1 MLLEK
6 IINISR
12 QNIKNINIKNLT
24 LDSRKVKKGDLFFA
38 IKGKESNGEDYID
51 SAIKKGAAA
60 VICEADYKKKNKK
73 INVIKVDNIKKILD
87 QACKN
92 FFKDKPK
99 NIIAVTGTN
108 GKSSVADF
116 FYQLL
121 YLNKIPV
128 ASIGTL
134 GVKFNNRIKKNNLTS
149 PDIISLHL
157 ELSNLKKKG
166 VQNVIIEASSHGLHQ
181 GRVSGLR
188 FKAGIFTNFSQ
199 DHLDYHKTMKN
210 YLKAKLTLFSKY
222 INKNSFAIADKDEKK
237 FTQIKKITNK
247 KKIKL
252 ITIQNFFLNIG
263 DKTKLIG
270 SFQLKNLKMSSCA
283 AKLCGLSEK
292 KINNTI
298 HLIKPVDGRMELI
311 KEFSNKSKVF
321 IDYAHTPEALYTSII
336 SLKKHFNS
344 DVTLVFGCG
353 GNRDIKKR
361 SLMAK
366 VAKALSNKI
375 FVTDDN
381 PRNENPKNIR
391 KEIIKYLNNSNYQ
404 EIGSRESAIKKAIKD
419 SKNYEIIL
427 IAGKGHE
434 NEQDYGNKIL
444 NISDKKII
452 KKCKLIKKKFNF
464 KDYNYQKNSEILNTI
479 LKNKKN
485 YNFQGVSI
493 NSKQIKKNNLFIS
506 IKGKKY
512 DGHNYIKEAL
522 KKSASYCVVS
532 KKAKGINKKKIIKV
546 SNTENFLNEFSY
558 KKRNKSKAK
567 IIAITGSTGKTTL
580 KTLLGDI
587 LNKYAKTYYSPRSFN
602 NHYGVPL
609 SLSNL
614 DSEYNYGVFEVGM
627 SRKGEIRRLSKLIK
641 PDIAIIT
648 NIAEAHIENFK
659 NLKEIA
665 MAKGEIIDNIK
676 EKGTILI
683 NRDDKFFNYLNKR
696 AKNSKI
702 KVISFGN
709 SKKSDVHPVSS
720 KKNIVKIKVINEFIY
735 IKSVNTNILNILASL
750 ALIKTLNLSI
760 KKSTK
765 SIERFSSLEGRGK
778 THIVKRFNK
787 VFKLIDES
795 YNANPLSVK
804 NAIVNLSNIKKIN
817 SKKYLLL
824 GDMLELGS
832 KSKFYHKN
840 LSKIINNTDID
851 KVFVCG
857 KKALN
862 TFQYTKK
869 NKQGNILH
877 NKDEFDEVFSDII
890 KKDDILMIKGSNAT
904 GLGEI
909 CKKIIS
915 GELNA
920 I

>member
-12 QNIKNINIKNLT
+12 HNIKNVNIRNLA

-38 IKGKESNGEDYID
+38 LKGKQSNGEDYID

-60 VICEADYKKKNKK
+60 VVCTVNYKKINKK
-73 INVIKVDNIKKILD
+73 INIIKVNNIKKILE
-87 QACKN
+87 QACEN

-128 ASIGTL
+128 ATIGTL
-134 GVKFNNRIKKNNLTS
+134 GIKFKNKIKKITLTS
-149 PDIISLHL
+149 PDIISLHS
-157 ELSNLKKKG
+157 ELHNLKKKG

-181 GRVSGLR
+181 GRLGGIR

-210 YLKAKLTLFSKY
+210 YLEAKLMLFSKQIY
-222 INKNSFAIADKDEKK
+222 KNNFAIADNEEKK
-237 FTQIKKITNK
+237 FLQIKKITK
-247 KKIKL
+247 KRKIKL
-252 ITIQNFFLNIG
+252 IIIKNKFLNIG
-263 DKTKLIG
+263 EKAKLIG

-283 AKLCGLSEK
+283 AKICGLSEK
-292 KINNTI
+292 KINNTL
-298 HLIKPVDGRMELI
+298 HLIRPVEGRLELI
-311 KEFSNKSKVF
+311 KEFANMSKVF
-321 IDYAHTPEALYTSII
+321 IDYAHTPNALYTAVT

-344 DVTLVFGCG
+344 DMTLVFGCG
-353 GNRDIKKR
+353 GNRDFKKR
-361 SLMAK
+361 PLMAK
-366 VAKALSNKI
+366 VAKTLSNKI

-381 PRNENPKNIR
+381 PRKENPKKIR
-391 KEIIKYLNNSNYQ
+391 NEIIKYLKNSNYQ
-404 EIGSRESAIKKAIKD
+404 EIGNRESAIKKAIKD
-419 SKNYEIIL
+419 SKYHEIIL

-434 NEQDYGNKIL
+434 NTQDYGNKIL

-452 KKCKLIKKKFNF
+452 KKYQPTKNNF
-464 KDYNYQKNSEILNTI
+464 DFKNYNYHNNSEILNDI
-479 LKNKKN
+479 LINKKK
-485 YNFQGVSI
+485 YNFTGVSI
-493 NSKQIKKNNLFIS
+493 NSREIKKKNLFIS
-506 IKGKKY
+506 IKGKKN
-512 DGHNYIKEAL
+512 DGHDYIKEAL
-522 KKSASYCVVS
+522 KKGARYCVVS
-532 KKAKGINKKKIIKV
+532 KKIKNINQKKLIKV
-546 SNTENFLNEFSY
+546 SSAENFLNKFSY

-567 IIAITGSTGKTTL
+567 IVAITGSAGKTTL
-580 KTLLGDI
+580 KSLLGNV
-587 LNKYAKTYYSPRSFN
+587 LNKYARTYYSPKSFN

-627 SRKGEIRRLSKLIK
+627 SRKGEIKKLSKLIK

-648 NIAEAHIENFK
+648 NIAEAHIENF
-659 NLKEIA
+659 NNIKEIA
-665 MAKGEIIDNIK
+665 KAKGEIIDNLG
-676 EKGTILI
+676 EKGSVLI
-683 NRDDKFFNYLNKR
+683 NRDDKFFNYLSKR
-696 AKNSKI
+696 AKKNKI
-702 KVISFGN
+702 KVISFGR
-709 SKKSDVHPVSS
+709 SKKSDVHPVSH
-720 KKNIVKIKVINEFIY
+720 KKNIIKIKVINEFLY
-735 IKSVNTNILNILASL
+735 IKSVNTNILNILSTL
-750 ALIKTLNLSI
+750 ALIKTLNLNLE
-760 KKSTK
+760 KSVK
-765 SIERFSSLEGRGK
+765 PIECFNSLEGRGK
-778 THIVKRFNK
+778 THTVKRFNT

-804 NAIVNLSNIKKIN
+804 NAIVNLSNIKNIN

-832 KSKFYHKN
+832 KSKFYHKK

-857 KKALN
+857 EKVFN
-862 TFQYTKK
+862 TFQHTNK
-869 NKQGNILH
+869 NKQGNILQH
-877 NKDEFDEVFSDII
+877 RNDFDKIFSNII

-909 CKKIIS
+909 CKKIIN
-915 GELNA
+915 GELNV